1 MRFIFLVPDLSR
13 SKVRQRINEL
23 LLECPPRPRTLLA
36 RALGDPRMSTSS
48 VAGGTLNLMR
58 HCWAARRAGA
68 DAMLATLSGKDTY
81 GAEWSAHELPV
92 IAWSERRRDDVCI
105 VPDFVTDVI
114 NDLEG
119 PAVAYLQIPTHL
131 WKNFD
136 YLDPRVT
143 LWTDS
148 PFMLECCRAKFPGKQ
163 IDIVPNVV
171 DNDLFQFV
179 PQESRTPGL
188 LFAFP
193 RKGPEFIEATRR
205 AYQAAGGSY
214 WRFELVDGLSI
225 HELARRMRE
234 PQAFLASAEVEGCA
248 LPPQESM
255 ATGMVVVGK
264 TARGANFVMEHRKT
278 AMVAETPEA
287 AAASLLEIED
297 PKLRSKIS
305 QNAYQA
311 ISRYFPDNE
320 PATFWR
326 ENICRF
332 ESQLRLDAGR
342 TKARQGG
349 RRARF
354 AR

>member
-1 MRFIFLVPDLSR
+1 
-13 SKVRQRINEL
+13 
-23 LLECPPRPRTLLA
+23 
-36 RALGDPRMSTSS
+36 
-48 VAGGTLNLMR
+48 MR

-68 DAMLATLSGKDTY
+68 EAVLATPSGKDTF

-92 IAWSERRRDDVCI
+92 IAWSDRRRDDVCI
-105 VPDFVTDVI
+105 VPDFVTEFI
-114 NDLEG
+114 NDVEG

-131 WKNFD
+131 WNNFD
-136 YLDPRVT
+136 HMDPRVA

-148 PFMLECCRAKFPGKQ
+148 PFMLELCRARFPGRQ

-171 DNDLFQFV
+171 DNELFPYV
-179 PQESRTPGL
+179 PQENRTQGL

-205 AYQAAGGSY
+205 AYEAAGGNY

-234 PQAFLASAEVEGCA
+234 PQAFLASADVEGCA

-255 ATGMVVVGK
+255 AAGMVVVGK

-305 QNAYQA
+305 KNAYQA

-320 PATFWR
+320 PAAFWKQ
-326 ENICRF
+326 NLCRF
-332 ESQLRLDAGR
+332 ESQVQLDAASTTTR
-342 TKARQGG
+342 PG
-349 RRARF
+349 RRRTRF